1 MENGEKSF
9 SRVFDILDLIASRAE
24 PRGAREIAR
33 TLELPE
39 STVYRMLKFM
49 ARRGLVER
57 TPNGFLLGGECLR
70 LGGMAQEQNLLPR
83 LARAVLAKLAEETR
97 ETVHLARMQG
107 NHIIYVDKIDGVRSI
122 RMGSM
127 IGLTSPLHC
136 TGIGKAILAALP
148 SRELAEKLPM
158 LNLER
163 FTERTICDAA
173 ALKRELELIRERG
186 YAIDDCE
193 HEIGVYCVASSV
205 CDRRGNVVAGISVT
219 GSSLCLKPET
229 EVLSRKVRR
238 AAELISAKL

>member
-9 SRVFDILDLIASRAE
+9 SRIFDILDIIASRTE
-24 PRGAREIAR
+24 PHGARDIAR
-33 TLELPE
+33 TLALPE

-57 TPNGFLLGGECLR
+57 TPGGFLLGGECLR

-83 LARAVLAKLAEETR
+83 LAHAVLAKLADETS

-136 TGIGKAILAALP
+136 TGIGKAILASLP
-148 SRELAEKLPM
+148 PEELTERLPL

-163 FTERTICDAA
+163 FTERTICDVA
-173 ALKRELELIRERG
+173 ALARELGEIRMRG
-186 YAIDDCE
+186 YSIDDCE
-193 HEIGVYCVASSV
+193 HEIGVYCVASAV
-205 CDRRGNVVAGISVT
+205 CDRRGKVVAGISVT

-229 EVLSRKVRR
+229 EILAQKVRH

>member
-9 SRVFDILDLIASRAE
+9 CKIFDILDLIASRAE
-24 PRGAREIAR
+24 PRAARDISR
-33 TLELPE
+33 TLALPE

-57 TPNGFLLGGECLR
+57 TPGGFLLGGECLR

-83 LARAVLAKLAEETR
+83 LARAVLAKLAEDTS

-107 NHIIYVDKIDGVRSI
+107 NHIIYVDKIDGMRSI

-127 IGLTSPLHC
+127 IGLSSPLHC

-148 SRELAEKLPM
+148 PRELAERLP
-158 LNLER
+158 LLTLER
-163 FTERTICDAA
+163 FTEHTICDAA
-173 ALKRELELIRERG
+173 ALKRELDAIRERG
-186 YAIDDCE
+186 YSVDDCE
-193 HEIGVYCVASSV
+193 HEIGVYCVAAAV
-205 CDRRGNVVAGISVT
+205 CDRRGKVVAGVSVT
-219 GSSLCLKPET
+219 GSSLCLKPDT
-229 EVLSRKVRR
+229 ESLALKVRR